1 MANNTDLFDSYFR
14 RADLDGDGQIS
25 GAEAVGFFQGS
36 SLPKQV
42 LAQVW
47 MHADQRN
54 AGYLGRQEFYNA
66 LKLVTVAQSKREL
79 TPEIV
84 KAALYGPAS
93 AKIPA
98 PQINLAATPA
108 PKTVAPAPQLSGTTP
123 ASSPNVGIRPPQV
136 PGNAVTNQQYFP
148 SQQGQFTRQPQP
160 QTQAMPP
167 NSSSHPQQILVSQ
180 GMPRGG
186 TVVAPRPLNSNISTD
201 WLGGSAAGLTSQGPS
216 RGIGHPATQDGFGLS
231 APGFTPSFQPR
242 PQVTAGQIAAPTPK
256 PQEAAITSNQLATR
270 DSKSVV
276 VSGNGF
282 ASDSLF
288 GDVFSAT
295 PAQPKQ
301 SSSSSAH
308 STSSIPVSSAIVSSS
323 VGSQPSVK
331 PSSLD
336 SLQSTFP
343 QQHVGGQS
351 TARPN
356 QQVPSQSVTS
366 APSAGFSVGTSSA
379 APSQSQPP
387 WPRMTQSD
395 IQKYTK
401 VFVQVD
407 TDRDGKLTGEQA
419 RNLFLSWR
427 LPREVLKKVW
437 DLSDQDNDSML
448 SLREFC
454 TALYLMERYREGR
467 PLPAT
472 LPTTVMSDET
482 LLSATSH
489 PAASYGG
496 GSWGP
501 ASGLRQQQV
510 VSGARPPPAAAA
522 RPPRPPTAP
531 HADEKQPTQQK
542 HKVPVL
548 EKHLVHQLSQEEQD
562 TLNSKFQE
570 ASQAD
575 KKVEELEKEILDSR
589 QKIEFYRVKMQEL
602 ILYKSRCDNRLNEV
616 TTRVSADK
624 HEVETLGKK
633 YEEKY
638 KQSGDVASKL
648 TIEEA
653 TFRDIQE
660 KKMDLYRAIVK
671 MEEGGAADGVLKERA
686 ENIQSN
692 LEELVKTVNERC
704 KQYGLRSKPTSL
716 VELPF
721 GWQHG
726 IQEGAADWD
735 EGWDKLEDEGFIFV
749 KELTLDVQ
757 NVVAP
762 PKEKTSVQKAT
773 TSTEKDLGA
782 SPSNAEVKAEK
793 VPSPRKSN
801 SEKDIPDHQH
811 ENGSLRSPPDS
822 PGRTTKE
829 NQSNEFR
836 DSPFK
841 ESGADNSPHAKET
854 QSDVGGT
861 ESVHFGEK
869 IVEPGWGTFDTP
881 YDSESVWGFDSVSG
895 KDMDFGISE
904 FGLNPI
910 KTGSSHGDN
919 MPLGKSSF
927 MFDSVPSTPAHNQGN
942 SSYAFA
948 DSVPS
953 TPAYNQGKSSY
964 AFADSVPST
973 PAYNPGKSS
982 YAFADSVPSTP
993 GYNPGKSPFSFADSV
1008 PSTPAYNFGNSPR
1021 RFSEGSED
1029 HHSFDSFSRFD
1040 SFNMQDGGLF
1050 QSPRHSLSRFDSI
1063 RSTKDSDQSYG
1074 FPSRF
1079 DSFREGGDSDQSH
1092 EFSRFDF
1099 LREPDQNHG
1108 FSRFDSFKESDQN
1121 HGISR
1126 FDSFKES
1133 DPGHGFSS
1141 SFSSFGESRDP
1152 DHGHGFSKMDSF
1164 NAHDSG
1170 FFQSSDNSSLA
1181 RFDSVRGS
1189 KDSENHGFPSFDDA
1203 VPFGSSGPFKTSLES
1218 ETPRGS
1224 SDNWRAF

>member
-1 MANNTDLFDSYFR
+1 MANNTDLFDTYFR

-36 SLPKQV
+36 SLPQQV

-47 MHADQRN
+47 MHADQRK

-98 PQINLAATPA
+98 PKINLAATPA
-108 PKTVAPAPQLSGTTP
+108 PKTMAPAPQLAGTTP

-136 PGNAVTNQQYFP
+136 PGNAAINQQYFP
-148 SQQGQFTRQPQP
+148 SQQGHFTRQPQP
-160 QTQAMPP
+160 QAMPP
-167 NSSSHPQQILVSQ
+167 NSASHPQQILASQ

-186 TVVAPRPLNSNISTD
+186 TVAAPRPLNSNISTD
-201 WLGGSAAGLTSQGPS
+201 WLGGRAAGLTSQGPS
-216 RGIGHPATQDGFGLS
+216 RGVGHPATKEGFGNS
-231 APGFTPSFQPR
+231 APGFTPSVQPQ
-242 PQVTAGQIAAPTPK
+242 PQMTAGQMAALTPK
-256 PQEAAITSNQLATR
+256 PQEAAITTNQPATR
-270 DSKSVV
+270 DSKPVV

-295 PAQPKQ
+295 PAQQKQ
-301 SSSSSAH
+301 SSSPAVP
-308 STSSIPVSSAIVSSS
+308 STSSISVSSALVPSI
-323 VGSQPSVK
+323 GSQPSVK

-336 SLQSTFP
+336 SLQSTFS

-356 QQVPSQSVTS
+356 QQVPPQSVTS
-366 APSAGFSVGTSSA
+366 APSSGFSAGTSNA
-379 APSQSQPP
+379 ALSQSQPP

-489 PAASYGG
+489 PAASYGA
-496 GSWGP
+496 GSRGP

-522 RPPRPPTAP
+522 RPPRPPTAA

-542 HKVPVL
+542 PKVPVL

-562 TLNSKFQE
+562 ALNSKFQE

-575 KKVEELEKEILDSR
+575 KKVEELEKEIMDSR

-616 TTRVSADK
+616 TSRVSADK
-624 HEVETLGKK
+624 HEVETLGNK

-638 KQSGDVASKL
+638 KQTGDVASKL

-671 MEEGGAADGVLKERA
+671 MEEGGAADGVLKERS

-726 IQEGAADWD
+726 IQEGVADWD
-735 EGWDKLEDEGFIFV
+735 EVWDKFEDEGFIFV
-749 KELTLDVQ
+749 KELSLDVQ

-762 PKEKTSVQKAT
+762 PKEKTSVRKAT

-793 VPSPRKSN
+793 VPSPIKSI

-811 ENGSLRSPPDS
+811 ENGSLRSPDS
-822 PGRTTKE
+822 PGRTTIE

-861 ESVHFGEK
+861 ESVHSGDK

-919 MPLGKSSF
+919 MSLGKSPF
-927 MFDSVPSTPAHNQGN
+927 MFDSFPSTPAHNQGN
-942 SSYAFA
+942 SSNVFA

-982 YAFADSVPSTP
+982 YAFADSVPGTP
-993 GYNPGKSPFSFADSV
+993 AYNPGKSPFAFADSV

-1029 HHSFDSFSRFD
+1029 HAFDSFSRFD
-1040 SFNMQDGGLF
+1040 SFNMHDGGLF

-1063 RSTKDSDQSYG
+1063 RSTKDSEQSYG

-1092 EFSRFDF
+1092 DFSRFDF
-1099 LREPDQNHG
+1099 SRESDQNHG
-1108 FSRFDSFKESDQN
+1108 FSKFDSFKESDQN
-1121 HGISR
+1121 HGISS

-1152 DHGHGFSKMDSF
+1152 DPSHGFSKMDSF
-1164 NAHDSG
+1164 NAHDGG
-1170 FFQSSDNSSLA
+1170 FFQSSDNSLA
-1181 RFDSVRGS
+1181 RFDSIRGS
-1189 KDSENHGFPSFDDA
+1189 KDSENSHGFPSFDDA
-1203 VPFGSSGPFKTSLES
+1203 VPFGSSGPFRASLES
-1218 ETPRGS
+1218 ETPRGR